1 MSTRTATLRN
11 TLFSSVALYTEYV
24 LGMLVSIII
33 ARHLGPGGY
42 GTYSML
48 VWAVAMGVAITNAG
62 TVSAA
67 VKFIAELRG
76 AGRGDQIP
84 DLVAYLRR
92 IQRRFL
98 LAVVALGA
106 GGLLVA
112 GGRIA
117 PQLHDLVPVAFF
129 AAAVA
134 LRAGYMFNLGVARG
148 FEDFRAVA
156 LVSVVSMPINLLLV
170 VAAWQLG
177 APVAWLLGVFL
188 ASSVV
193 FRVLS
198 AMQLRRRL
206 DTGGRR
212 SRGAPPQLA
221 GRIRRHVWF
230 SAAIGGSYFL
240 AASEVEVLFLNLFA
254 DARDAG
260 HFKVAHQ
267 LALGAANLVP
277 GVFGALLL
285 PMMAGAIGQGGG
297 AAGRRFVASTRYLA
311 VLSVPLLAFGAV
323 FATALVGLLYGPAYA
338 AAAPVFRVCL
348 AAACLSAMTLG
359 GSSLLISADQQRDVL
374 WVVVGNGL
382 LKLAL
387 GVVAVH
393 AFGLAGAT
401 AVHGIAA
408 LLAGVAIMALAIRSC
423 GAMPEW
429 RRLVRIAV
437 AAALAAGLASPALLL
452 GHPAAALAAGSA
464 LMVLAYIPLSLL
476 SGAWDQGD
484 IEHAQRLHQR
494 WAAGRPDACHRL
506 LSWAHRRSP
515 GHGLQ

>member
-1 MSTRTATLRN
+1 VSTRAATLRN
-11 TLFSSVALYTEYV
+11 TLFSSVAMYTEYV

-48 VWAVAMGVAITNAG
+48 IWTVAMGVAVTNAG
-62 TVSAA
+62 TVSAS

-76 AGRGDQIP
+76 AGRGDQVP
-84 DLVAYLRR
+84 GLVAYLRR

-98 LAVVALGA
+98 FGVVALAVA
-106 GGLLVA
+106 GFAVA
-112 GGRIA
+112 GGELA
-117 PQLHDLVPVAFF
+117 PGLGHPGLAGFF
-129 AAAVA
+129 AVAIA

-170 VAAWQLG
+170 AVAWQLG
-177 APVAWLLGVFL
+177 ASIGWLLAVFL
-188 ASSVV
+188 FSSAV
-193 FRVLS
+193 FHVLS
-198 AMQLRRRL
+198 AVQLRRL
-206 DTGGRR
+206 LGG
-212 SRGAPPQLA
+212 GAGRAAVPPPQLA

-254 DARDAG
+254 SAGDAG

-285 PMMAGAIGQGGG
+285 PMMAGAIGMGGG
-297 AAGRRFVASTRYLA
+297 VAGRRFAASTRYLM
-311 VLSVPLLAFGAV
+311 VLAAPLLAFGAT
-323 FATALVGLLYGPAYA
+323 FATEIVALLYGPAYA
-338 AAAPVFRVCL
+338 AAAPVLMVCL
-348 AAACLSAMTLG
+348 AAACVSATTLG
-359 GSSLLISADQQRDVL
+359 GSSLLISADQQREVL

-387 GVVAVH
+387 GAAAVH
-393 AFGLAGAT
+393 AFGLAGAM
-401 AVHGIAA
+401 AVHGVAA
-408 LLAGVAIMALAIRSC
+408 VVAGVAIMALAIRSC
-423 GAMPEW
+423 GAVPEW
-429 RRLVRIAV
+429 WRLLRVAV

-452 GHPAAALAAGSA
+452 VHPAAALAVGGG
-464 LMVLAYIPLSLL
+464 LMVLAYVPLSLL
-476 SGAWDQGD
+476 SGAWDQAD

-494 WAAGRPDACHRL
+494 WAAGRPRACHRL